1 MALVKFRYIRT
12 LLSFISVFFFIATN
26 LQAQELKRIPRLIQ
40 EAKSQKGVFPKVDV
54 FENQVTKHSDVKSL
68 KDQPIDGVVLTLK
81 DMSAIDFKSAAYKH
95 LEFRIPQENGAYID
109 LELIRNDKSFANTI
123 VKNQDGEVLDM
134 EIGVHYR
141 GIIKG
146 DNESLC
152 AVSFLESGVSGF
164 VSNGSSHKSFS
175 RFTSDVNKAFF
186 GLTSSGVHGF
196 QCGTETNSSIATN
209 ATNHSVGSGDLKSLA
224 SKCVSVYVEVDYDIY
239 QQFGGGVVEEIF
251 SEFNSSFS
259 ILENQISD
267 GSNILYMIISNLMVW
282 DTAIG
287 NPYYGCDLNSD
298 SGCCNPTNP
307 LHEVF
312 KNQFNQSDGDI
323 GHLITKRVEGG
334 EANGFYGTNLNEWCN
349 EKRVCVSGFKN
360 TYGGGLGSAYRLKLI
375 THEMGHLLGARH
387 THDCVWNIDGNRI
400 DDCGNILLAE
410 NPPPSS
416 CIDNSIVCQDIVSD
430 ISNNSVNC
438 EDLKLSTG
446 TIMSYCGIFN
456 NNNDCTMTTSMNFHT
471 LVIDTIRNVVFSLP
485 CIDNSCE
492 YESCYYATDSE
503 PNNNTSIGAYN
514 AFPECGTD
522 ALNLT
527 YQACISPSSDVDWY
541 RFTTTSEGLIKIKLR
556 DIIIG
561 NDFKLELHYK
571 NTDAQEG
578 TELEEILPSQ
588 NYGSVDVGN
597 WISYYNPDENT
608 RQFFIRVSN
617 NNTVGGGPYTVEL
630 DWKCNPNS
638 NLNTGS
644 SNALKSNDET
654 VNITAN
660 PAALCNVGNVQLQVQ
675 SIHDNFV
682 YLDVTNN
689 YNVLCAGCSSS
700 TTIQNAYPGM
710 TIMAVAAGLDGC
722 SILYGT
728 VTIGQSTDPTAN
740 AGPNHTI
747 NIGQGVNLS
756 GSGGSTYSWS
766 PTESLSNPNIWNP
779 YATPTITT
787 TYTLTTTNI
796 DGCLDTDQ
804 VTVTV
809 SDGGGSPSVS
819 NDNPCSANNL
829 YVGTSCNYI
838 TGTNLGATASTA
850 PTPSG
855 CSSSSSSG
863 SSNGDYSGGD
873 VWYSA
878 TVPSSGEIYFQSQIQ
893 SSVSDIVFIAYSG
906 NSCSSLSQIVCN
918 DDQVPNSNY
927 MPFLHLTNRTPGET
941 IWLRVYDFGNDDFGD
956 FGVCAFA
963 PNSGGGVTGADLIVD
978 NVSISDSNPDA
989 GDQVTLS
996 YRVRNIG
1003 NLNITSTFFQ
1013 TGYLSSDLV
1022 HDSSDEPISNAGDF
1036 TSSLSAGSTKSIT
1049 KTITIPNVADGGYY
1063 IIIDPDHFNTIPQSN
1078 YNNDLGYIPIQI
1090 GDVVADGPNLEVRDI
1105 NITPSTGL
1113 APGQEIEVEVEIKNQ
1128 GNDDAGDFKT
1138 LVVFD
1143 INDNGSYD
1151 AGIDYPLVTI
1161 SFPRLDEGD
1170 TDTRTRDE
1178 YLPTNIP
1185 STGNYDIIVITD
1197 INNEINETDE
1207 TDNQDSNSVQISTT
1221 TPAGPDLV
1229 PLYVNIEDLS
1239 DNIISPSNLCVNE
1252 TYIINYGVNNIGSL
1266 DVSGGFSVYHKV
1278 YVSEDQILDGT
1289 DWFWD
1294 LSWKHAGSHDVN
1306 DPIYISDDKLFD
1318 GFAPGQHYIILQVDE
1333 REDIAE
1339 LNEVNNIITVPIFIN
1354 NCNNTPLPDVTGE
1367 FVSYHPY
1374 ESSLG
1379 DDITTNLRIW
1389 NQGNAPVSNLRV
1401 ELFVSDDQVFHG
1413 DGSGIED
1420 PRLVYAYT
1428 TINDTIYPGDTI
1440 NLSMT
1445 GYSSG
1450 LTSTG
1455 LSYLYMSLDENRDIA
1470 ESDKANNTAHVPIY
1484 INSVD
1489 CYYNFEPGHLEN
1501 DTISHSYYYGYLF
1514 HVRSEEDCFYVAD
1527 GVENWIYNPVNYNES
1542 GLSPIYCS
1550 VAENP
1555 YPYPRNGHITVG
1567 DEVYVFT
1574 QLGAPCEVLHDSV
1587 KVVVDSSLTI
1597 VNHIGCDGIGSIS
1610 PVLSGGYPPFEYEWQ
1625 SLGDLTLE
1633 TTTPIAQSGIYI
1645 LSVTDSGGCQTTHS
1659 FNVEQTGLEN
1669 SQEVLNTIQPF
1680 NDEIIIGTQ
1689 VMLSW
1694 GGINS
1699 TDVSYSVLVSE
1710 SPLFYTVD
1718 YQQDNVIEE
1727 SLLLESLSPNTTYFW
1742 KVIVSDECGNTVES
1756 EVAQFVTAECIT
1768 YFSYDTP
1775 VFIDSIS
1782 PNTIISTISVS
1793 EDRNIVDLNVIDI
1806 LGEHTWI
1813 QDLTVSLESPSGS
1826 STTLWSRQCNDN
1838 DDFYISFNDESDNT
1852 DLPCPMTDGLTY
1864 VPEES
1869 LTIFDNESAAGE
1881 WILTV
1886 FDEVGLD
1893 GGELNSW
1900 SLEICYR
1907 PAEIVPN
1914 CTYSDSLALIAINN
1928 ALNIGWPTDTPIST
1942 WEGIGMNDGVC
1953 VDSLNLSGMNI
1964 SGQIPPEIADL
1975 SDLRYLNI
1983 SQTAL
1988 SGSIPPVIAE
1998 LSNLESLWLFQTNL
2012 EGEIPEEL
2020 GYMPNLIRL
2029 GLGNN
2034 ELSGLLP
2041 GSLGNLPLVFF
2052 SVKSNELS
2060 GCYDE
2065 NLLNLCQFEN
2075 KFVSDG
2081 NNFDAPF
2088 QDFCNNEAGKCTN
2101 IQFDVKAMLEG
2112 PYDPTQSKMT
2122 TILNTERGLLPGQT
2136 PSSELAA
2143 PTPAGQPY
2151 NLPPWNYTGRE
2162 GVNFNDTDYQPTVV
2176 DWVLV
2181 SLRTGVDKASE
2192 VARVAAL
2199 LHEDGC
2205 IETLENHPL
2214 ATSYQGPFYIV
2225 IEHRNHMGIMS
2236 PTPVAVVNG
2245 VLQHDFTAQDSYT
2258 ALGVGA
2264 GQKAIFGMYQM
2275 FAGDYDQVSDA
2286 FSYDITGGDKI
2297 IWEESN
2303 GQFDIYIPADFNLD
2317 GDVNGADKIPWE
2329 VNNGTSSRVPK

>member
-81 DMSAIDFKSAAYKH
+81 DMSAIDFKSSAYKH

-152 AVSFLESGVSGF
+152 AVSFLDSGVSGF
-164 VSNGSSHKSFS
+164 VDNGLSHKSFS
-175 RFTSDVNKAFF
+175 IFTSKPNKSFF
-186 GLTSSGVHGF
+186 GISQNIFGDIQCSSKTDGIIDNNNNYDSSVKNK
-196 QCGTETNSSIATN
+196 NSS
-209 ATNHSVGSGDLKSLA
+209 SSKSI
-224 SKCVSVYVEVDYDIY
+224 KVYVEIDYDMR
-239 QQFGGGVVEEIF
+239 QKVDEVC
-251 SEFNSSFS
+251 SLFNSSFS
-259 ILENQISD
+259 IFENTISTYNKTLNMLISD
-267 GSNILYMIISNLMVW
+267 LVVW
-282 DTAIG
+282 ETNSG
-287 NPYYGCDLNSD
+287 NPYDACND
-298 SGCCNPTNP
+298 CCSASN
-307 LHEVF
+307 LIHETF
-312 KNQFNQSDGDI
+312 KDEFFNNNINADI
-323 GHLITKRVEGG
+323 GHLITKKFGGG
-334 EANGFYGTNLNEWCN
+334 EANGAYGADLTDWCN
-349 EKRVCVSGFKN
+349 DSRVCVSGFKN
-360 TYGGGLGSAYRLKLI
+360 AYGLFGGDTDVGLMSGSEYRLYVM
-375 THEMGHLLGARH
+375 THEMGHLLGAQH
-387 THDCVWNIDGNRI
+387 THDCVWGSSGDERI
-400 DDCGNILLAE
+400 DDCGNILMAD
-410 NPPPSS
+410 NPPNNA
-416 CIDNSIVCQDIVSD
+416 CDGYYDDDLCTSIIEGIRDGSIP
-430 ISNNSVNC
+430 C
-438 EDLKLSTG
+438 EQLELSTG
-446 TIMSYCGIFN
+446 TIMSYCGISN
-456 NNNDCTMTTSMNFHT
+456 NSPCTETKSMNFDSQ
-471 LVIDTIRNVVFSLP
+471 VAVRIRETVFSLS
-485 CIDNSCE
+485 CISD
-492 YESCYYATDSE
+492 YYDCNLFNDE
-503 PNNNTSIGAYN
+503 NNNSHSQARSI
-514 AFPECGTD
+514 FTECGTD
-522 ALNLT
+522 ALHEDHQSIICDQNDVDYFYFNTTSTGKVSVRLNHLAGDHT
-527 YQACISPSSDVDWY
+527 YAYTLELFYVFTRPDGTLFYGNPVDVATYHPNSSNTWLEFPQQDSNFREFQVKVSSNAPIPSS
-541 RFTTTSEGLIKIKLR
+541 
-556 DIIIG
+556 
-561 NDFKLELHYK
+561 
-571 NTDAQEG
+571 
-578 TELEEILPSQ
+578 
-588 NYGSVDVGN
+588 
-597 WISYYNPDENT
+597 
-608 RQFFIRVSN
+608 
-617 NNTVGGGPYTVEL
+617 YTIEL
-630 DWKCNPNS
+630 DWSCTPNS
-638 NLNTGS
+638 NLTTGS
-644 SNALKSNDET
+644 SDALKSNNGT

-660 PAALCNVGNVQLQVQ
+660 PPSICSVSDVELQVQ
-675 SIHDNFV
+675 TTHDDFV

-689 YNVLCAGCSSS
+689 YNILCVGCSSS
-700 TTIQNAYPGM
+700 YTIQDAYPGM
-710 TIMAVAAGLDGC
+710 EVLAVGLGIDGC
-722 SILYGT
+722 SVLYGT

-804 VTVTV
+804 VAVTV

-2112 PYDPTQSKMT
+2112 PYDPTQSQMT

-2205 IETLENHPL
+2205 IETLGNHPL

-2275 FAGDYDQVSDA
+2275 FAGDYDQVSDE